1 MHYVYR
7 CQMQGGFILQL
18 NNVCA
23 RNPGMSHEQ
32 FNISKWKWWLSVCLQ
47 DSWWNRWYVAVA
59 MHHNISYIGTAYRE
73 YGLVY
78 KGYNF
83 NETHG
88 VASLDECIQMC
99 KDSARCKF
107 WWYEFKN
114 NQRCC
119 LKEGKSGKLLW
130 GPGFVAGNK
139 PWCSKCVKLFFPDI

>member
-1 MHYVYR
+1 MCEKPGNVTWEIQHQ
-7 CQMQGGFILQL
+7 QMKMMTQCLSTGFLMEQVICCSCYKHL
-18 NNVCA
+18 NL
-23 RNPGMSHEQ
+23 
-32 FNISKWKWWLSVCLQ
+32 I
-47 DSWWNRWYVAVA
+47 
-59 MHHNISYIGTAYRE
+59 YIGTAYRE

-78 KGYNF
+78 KGKNF
-83 NETHG
+83 NETRG
-88 VASLDECIQMC
+88 VASLEECIQMC

-139 PWCSKCVKLFFPDI
+139 P

>member
-1 MHYVYR
+1 MYIDAKCREDLSCNSIMYVRETRECHMGNSTLANENDDSVFVYR
-7 CQMQGGFILQL
+7 IPDGTGDMLQL
-18 NNVCA
+18 LYKHLN
-23 RNPGMSHEQ
+23 MT
-32 FNISKWKWWLSVCLQ
+32 
-47 DSWWNRWYVAVA
+47 
-59 MHHNISYIGTAYRE
+59 YIGTAYRE

-78 KGYNF
+78 KGKNF
-83 NETHG
+83 NETRG
-88 VASLDECIQMC
+88 VASLEECIQMC

-139 PWCSKCVKLFFPDI
+139 P